1 MVLSNASRPEAANDK
16 GKMGM
21 KRILMAAAAAAG
33 LMMVAGAA
41 QAQTVASLG
50 DKGQDPASGKAPK
63 QLVVF
68 FHGYTQ
74 TGDAMKVLADD
85 LAKRLPDAAFVYN
98 DGPMSVGQGKSWYV
112 LRGADPD
119 NTKAASEKLA
129 VDTVKKAQAGLKVKP
144 ENTVV
149 VGFSQGGGVA
159 FDAGSC
165 STPDVKAIVSLAG
178 ILDNGDCAKE
188 ARGKAA
194 NVLIVRNDNDPTV
207 KIEMIQAFQAQLT
220 KLGYESKLE
229 QVSGT
234 THWPA
239 AEGLKKAEDFIVA
252 QLGGK

>member
-1 MVLSNASRPEAANDK
+1 
-16 GKMGM
+16 M
-21 KRILMAAAAAAG
+21 KRVLTAAAIAASIMAA
-33 LMMVAGAA
+33 AGAA
-41 QAQTVASLG
+41 QAQTVASTG
-50 DKGQDPASGKAPK
+50 AKGLDPASGKAPK

-74 TGDAMKVLADD
+74 TGDAMKPVAEY
-85 LAKRLPDAAFVYN
+85 LAKRLPDAVFVFN
-98 DGPMSVGQGKSWYV
+98 DGPMTVGQGKSWYV
-112 LRGADPD
+112 LRGPDPD
-119 NTKAASEKLA
+119 NTKAASKTLA
-129 VDTVKKAQAGLKVKP
+129 VDTVKKAQTAFKIKP

-165 STPDVKAIVSLAG
+165 SSPDVKAIVSLAG

-188 ARGKAA
+188 ANGKAA
-194 NVLIVRNDNDPTV
+194 TVLIVRNDNDPTV
-207 KIEMIQAFQAQLT
+207 KIEMIQAFQDKLKT
-220 KLGYESKLE
+220 LGYDSKLE

-239 AEGLKKAEDFIVA
+239 PDGIKKAEDFIVA

>member
-1 MVLSNASRPEAANDK
+1 
-16 GKMGM
+16 M
-21 KRILMAAAAAAG
+21 KRFLTMTALAAG
-33 LMMVAGAA
+33 LTMAGAA
-41 QAQTVASLG
+41 HAQTVASLG
-50 DKGQDPASGKAPK
+50 DKGLDPASGKAPK

-85 LAKRLPDAAFVYN
+85 LAKRLPDAAFVFN
-98 DGPMSVGQGKSWYV
+98 DGPMTVGQGKSWYV
-112 LRGADPD
+112 LRGPDPD
-119 NTKAASEKLA
+119 NTKAASKTLA
-129 VDTVKKAQAGLKVKP
+129 VDTVRKAQAGLKVKP

-188 ARGKAA
+188 AAGKTA

-207 KIEMIQAFQAQLT
+207 KIEMIQAFQD
-220 KLGYESKLE
+220 KLKTVGYDAKLE
-229 QVSGT
+229 QVSGA

-239 AEGLKKAEDFIVA
+239 PDGIKKAEDFIVA

>member
-1 MVLSNASRPEAANDK
+1 
-16 GKMGM
+16 M
-21 KRILMAAAAAAG
+21 KRILMAAGVVLG
-33 LMMVAGAA
+33 LAMAAGAA

-50 DKGQDPASGKAPK
+50 DKGMDPASGKAPK

-74 TGDAMKVLADD
+74 TGDAMKPVAED
-85 LAKRLPDAAFVYN
+85 LAKRLPDAVFVFN
-98 DGPMSVGQGKSWYV
+98 DGPLAQGPGKSWYV

-119 NTKAASEKLA
+119 NTKAASKTLA
-129 VDTVKKAQAGLKVKP
+129 VDTVKKAQAAFKIKP

-165 STPDVKAIVSLAG
+165 SSPDVKAIVSLAG

-188 ARGKAA
+188 ASGKAA

-207 KIEMIQAFQAQLT
+207 KIEMIQAFQTQLT

-239 AEGLKKAEDFIVA
+239 PEGIKKAEDFIVS

>member
-1 MVLSNASRPEAANDK
+1 
-16 GKMGM
+16 M
-21 KRILMAAAAAAG
+21 KRILMTTALAIG
-33 LMMVAGAA
+33 LGVLGGAA
-41 QAQTVASLG
+41 HAQTVASLG
-50 DKGQDPASGKAPK
+50 DKGMDPASGKAPK

-74 TGDAMKVLADD
+74 TGDAMRPVAEA
-85 LAKRLPDAAFVYN
+85 LAKRLPDAAFVFN
-98 DGPMSVGQGKSWYV
+98 DGPLTQGPGKSWYV

-129 VDTVKKAQAGLKVKP
+129 VDTVKKAQTALKISP
-144 ENTVV
+144 QNTVV

-165 STPDVKAIVSLAG
+165 SSPDVKAIVSLAG

-188 ARGKAA
+188 ASGKAA

-207 KIEMIQAFQAQLT
+207 KIEMIQAFQTQLT

-229 QVSGT
+229 QVSGN

-239 AEGLKKAEDFIVA
+239 EDGLKKAEDFIVA

>member
-1 MVLSNASRPEAANDK
+1 M
-16 GKMGM
+16 M
-21 KRILMAAAAAAG
+21 KRILMAAAVAAG
-33 LMMVAGAA
+33 LMAAGAA
-41 QAQTVASLG
+41 SAQTVASIG
-50 DKGQDPASGKAPK
+50 DKGLDPASGKAPK

-74 TGDAMKVLADD
+74 TGDAMKPVAED
-85 LAKRLPDAAFVYN
+85 LAKRLPDAVFVFN

-119 NTKAASEKLA
+119 NTKAASKTLA
-129 VDTVKKAQAGLKVKP
+129 VDTVKKAQAAFKIKP

-188 ARGKAA
+188 AAGTPAT
-194 NVLIVRNDNDPTV
+194 VLIVRNDNDPTV
-207 KIEMIQAFQAQLT
+207 KIDMIQAFQDKLKT
-220 KLGYESKLE
+220 LGYESRLE

-239 AEGLKKAEDFIVA
+239 PDGIKKAEDFIVA

>member
-1 MVLSNASRPEAANDK
+1 MKSILAVAA
-16 GKMGM
+16 
-21 KRILMAAAAAAG
+21 LAAG
-33 LMMVAGAA
+33 VALAGGAS
-41 QAQTVASLG
+41 AQTVASTG
-50 DKGQDPASGKAPK
+50 AKGLDPASGKAPK

-74 TGDAMKVLADD
+74 TGDAMKPVAED
-85 LAKRLPDAAFVYN
+85 LAKRLPDAVFVFN
-98 DGPMSVGQGKSWYV
+98 DGPMTVGQGKSWYV
-112 LRGADPD
+112 LRGPDPE
-119 NTKAASEKLA
+119 NTKAASKTLA
-129 VDTVKKAQAGLKVKP
+129 VDTVKKAQAAFKISP

-165 STPDVKAIVSLAG
+165 SSPDVKAIVSLAG

-188 ARGKAA
+188 GRAA

-207 KIEMIQAFQAQLT
+207 KIDMIQAFQDKLKT
-220 KLGYESKLE
+220 LGYDSKLE
-229 QVSGT
+229 QVSGA

-239 AEGLKKAEDFIVA
+239 PDGIKKAEDFIVA